1 MSRFLNPQWLQSWH
15 LSKVQQK
22 SHSLIISL
30 AVRTR
35 SNCERVRQLKFK
47 LLSFPERVQFHYKFF
62 SFFFISCFPH
72 VLAWIL
78 QAAHE
83 RVLQTSHQP
92 YYCLL
97 SLIMALI
104 PSRWINIFILSLLK
118 PEGSSA
124 LESKKGRKKERKI
137 WRVEEGAQEKD
148 DRWKGGSML
157 KLTNSKVT
165 KPRQDFLVLSII
177 CLIYF
182 PLDTIITVLLIIFF
196 SP

>member
-22 SHSLIISL
+22 PHSLIISL

-35 SNCERVRQLKFK
+35 RKTENKKRARRQKFK
-47 LLSFPERVQFHYKFF
+47 LLSFPGRVQFHYKYFF
-62 SFFFISCFPH
+62 SFFFISCFPR

-83 RVLQTSHQP
+83 WALQTSHQP

-118 PEGSSA
+118 PEGSFT
-124 LESKKGRKKERKI
+124 LQSKTEGKKEREK

-157 KLTNSKVT
+157 KWTNSKVT
-165 KPRQDFLVLSII
+165 KPRK
-177 CLIYF
+177 
-182 PLDTIITVLLIIFF
+182 IF
-196 SP
+196 